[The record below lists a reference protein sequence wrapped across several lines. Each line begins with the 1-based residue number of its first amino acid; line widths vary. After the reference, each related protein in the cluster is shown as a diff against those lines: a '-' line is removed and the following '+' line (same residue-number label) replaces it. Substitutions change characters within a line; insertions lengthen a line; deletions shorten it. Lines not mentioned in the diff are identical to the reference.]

1 VLSKYVLLNTNYYI
15 LNTKNSM
22 ANLKEIRNRI
32 SSINSTMQITSA
44 MKMVSAAKLKK
55 AQDAITAMRPYSSKL
70 TELLQS
76 LSATLEGN
84 VGGAYSEQREVNK
97 VLLVAITSNRGLCG
111 GFNSSIIKKTV
122 TAISETYK
130 DVEVD
135 LLTIG
140 KKGNDILSKEYNVI
154 ENNNSIFDN
163 LTFDNVA
170 EIAEQLMNLFVDG
183 TYDKIEIVYNSFKNA
198 ATQITKLEQ
207 FLPIQPIE
215 SEESVTLD
223 YIFEPSKEE
232 IVLELIP
239 KSLKTQLYKAIRDS
253 YASEHGA
260 RMTAMHKATDNAK
273 ELRDELKLTYN
284 KARQAAITNE
294 ILEIVGGAEALN
306 N

>member
-1 VLSKYVLLNTNYYI
+1 
-15 LNTKNSM
+15 M

-32 SSINSTMQITSA
+32 SSIGSTMQITSA

-55 AQDAITAMRPYSSKL
+55 AQDAITAMKPYAEKL

-97 VLLVAITSNRGLCG
+97 VLLVTVTSNRGLCG

-122 TAISETYK
+122 STIKESYNE
-130 DVEVD
+130 VEVD

-154 ENNNSIFDN
+154 ENNNAIYDD
-163 LTFDNVA
+163 LTFDNVSV
-170 EIAEQLMNLFVDG
+170 IAEQLMKLYVDG
-183 TYDKIEIVYNSFKNA
+183 AYDKIEVIYNSFKNA
-198 ATQITKLEQ
+198 ATQIATVEQ
-207 FLPIQPIE
+207 FLPIKAVE
-215 SEESVTLD
+215 SDDTVSLD

-253 YASEHGA
+253 FASEHGA

-273 ELRDELKLTYN
+273 ELRDDLKLTYN
-284 KARQAAITNE
+284 KARQAAITGE